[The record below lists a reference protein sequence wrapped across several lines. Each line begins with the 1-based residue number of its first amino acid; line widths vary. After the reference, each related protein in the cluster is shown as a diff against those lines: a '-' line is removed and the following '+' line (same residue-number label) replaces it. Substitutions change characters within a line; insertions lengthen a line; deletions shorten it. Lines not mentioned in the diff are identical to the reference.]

1 MTKFLLCK
9 PTFYGVKY
17 EINPWMDIEKS
28 PSWVKA
34 NSQWNKLKTVISKCK
49 AKINY
54 LNPSPILP
62 DMVFTANAGILK
74 GDTFLPSNFRYK
86 ERQGEKDHFK
96 RWFKNEGYQVYEVH
110 PEISCE
116 GAGDA
121 LFEGKTLFAGY
132 GIRTDKEAYNTI
144 CKVLEIDDL
153 ILCHLV
159 DDYFYHLDTCFCPLG
174 NGHAIVYPK
183 AFSSTSLE
191 RMSKEIKLHEVPEK
205 DAKKFACNAVV
216 IDNQVIIPSGCNKTR
231 KILED
236 LGMIVFDVDMDQF
249 ILAGGACKCLTIKI

>member
-1 MTKFLLCK
+1 MIKFLLCK

-28 PSWVKA
+28 PSWTKA
-34 NSQWNKLKTVISKCK
+34 RRQWNKLKTVISRCK
-49 AKINY
+49 AKIHY
-54 LNPSPILP
+54 LNPSPTQP
-62 DMVFTANAGILK
+62 DMVFTANSGVLK
-74 GDTFLPSNFRYK
+74 NNIFVSSNFKHK
-86 ERQGEKDHFK
+86 ERQGEKEHFK
-96 RWFKNEGYQVYEVH
+96 RWFKDSGYQVYEIH
-110 PEISCE
+110 PEINFE

-121 LFEGKTLFAGY
+121 LFEGETLFAGY
-132 GIRTDKEAYNTI
+132 GIRTDKEAYSTI
-144 CKVLEIDDL
+144 YKSLEIENLVYCQL
-153 ILCHLV
+153 IN
-159 DDYFYHLDTCFCPLG
+159 DYFYHLDTCFCPLG

-183 AFSSTSLE
+183 AFSSISLE
-191 RMSKEIKLHEVPEK
+191 RMSKEIELHEVPEK

-216 IDNQVIIPSGCNKTR
+216 IGNQVIISSGCNKTR